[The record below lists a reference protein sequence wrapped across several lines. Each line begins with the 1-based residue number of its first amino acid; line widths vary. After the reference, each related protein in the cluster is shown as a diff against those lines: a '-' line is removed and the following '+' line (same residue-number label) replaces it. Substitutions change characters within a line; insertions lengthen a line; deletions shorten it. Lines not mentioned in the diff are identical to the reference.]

1 MSRTPLAVG
10 LAAYI
15 IFGGCLLIAD
25 TAYPQLDS
33 ESIIVWAAG
42 GLGVLTAW
50 AAWRT
55 LQAAR
60 RMREEVKAVQI
71 AERERQAEAAQR
83 QVDSLDQQLTLTRE
97 QMKPQLNL
105 LTGFDGATRKWVVHL
120 RNRGPGRA
128 LELRF
133 RAGMEPEL
141 SNETVVTEVRSIPE
155 GVEMSPWQDL
165 VASLRPTEHATLN
178 LGPSGRTPTAGS
190 LPIAIGDPAAHLFDL
205 HTSHVGP
212 PPTPRSAGRS
222 SSRSSEPRCSERP

>member
-55 LQAAR
+55 LQAAS
-60 RMREEVKAVQI
+60 
-71 AERERQAEAAQR
+71 RQAEAAQR

-222 SSRSSEPRCSERP
+222 SS